1 MDANVR
7 EKIHKILDLVIDRNE
22 GGDSTFF
29 HFEGH
34 VNEICV
40 EKHEGKWFP
49 NSKGE
54 MLDTYLWTSEC
65 EQDLDEVIKALC

>member
-1 MDANVR
+1 MDTETR

-34 VNEICV
+34 TNQICV

-49 NSKGE
+49 NSNSE
-54 MLDTYLWTSEC
+54 VLDSYILKPEWEL
-65 EQDLDEVIKALC
+65 DLDEVIKALC